1 MKENHEQLKQDYEAL
16 NKKYEALLLTQKSI
30 QSPTKTFSED
40 SDAQARIMELEN
52 RLQQAES
59 QNDLLTRMIQELEK
73 TNQDYIVKLEKSIE
87 KQAQPV
93 YYNPQ
98 PNNIHQYKNM
108 IDDVVHRLKE
118 YVQFFLKALLI
129 SE

>member
-1 MKENHEQLKQDYEAL
+1 MKENHEQLKQDYETL
-16 NKKYEALLLTQKSI
+16 NKKYEALIHKKSI
-30 QSPTKTFSED
+30 QSPLKSED
-40 SDAQARIMELEN
+40 GESQARIMELEN
-52 RLQQAES
+52 KLQQAES
-59 QNDLLTRMIQELEK
+59 QNDLMTKLIQELEK

-118 YVQFFLKALLI
+118 YVKKI
-129 SE
+129 H